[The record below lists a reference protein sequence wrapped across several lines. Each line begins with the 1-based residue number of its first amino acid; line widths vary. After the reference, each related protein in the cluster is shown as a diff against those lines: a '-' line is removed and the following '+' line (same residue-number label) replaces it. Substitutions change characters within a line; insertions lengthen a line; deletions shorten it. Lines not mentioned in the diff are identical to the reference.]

1 MKWIGDA
8 FQTTASS
15 NQATTTSYLHRDILD
30 PSFDATLLPVFSTLA
45 LLLAAVSIGNGP
57 DGLFVP
63 ETRYRAAIHNLEDAS
78 FGSGCGFGRLVENAP
93 HVPLAQ
99 PQPLLSV

>member
-1 MKWIGDA
+1 VKWIGDT

-15 NQATTTSYLHRDILD
+15 NQATTTSYLRRDILES
-30 PSFDATLLPVFSTLA
+30 SFDATLLLVFSTLS
-45 LLLAAVSIGNGP
+45 LLLAAMSMGNGP

-63 ETRYRAAIHNLEDAS
+63 DTRYRAAIHNLEDAS
-78 FGSGCGFGRLVENAP
+78 CGSGCGVGRLVENAP
-93 HVPLAQ
+93 QVPLAQ